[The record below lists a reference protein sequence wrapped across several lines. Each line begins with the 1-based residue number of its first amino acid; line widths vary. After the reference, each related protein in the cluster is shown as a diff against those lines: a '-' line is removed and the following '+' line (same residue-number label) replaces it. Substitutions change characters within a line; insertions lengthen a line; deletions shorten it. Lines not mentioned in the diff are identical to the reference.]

1 MTHDSQPVFQKGE
14 FVRFKHLPARM
25 SPTPIKITGVSI
37 RGWLYL
43 ENRKG
48 TFAPKLF
55 ERVPRN
61 VLIAGDQEE
70 VKP

>member
-1 MTHDSQPVFQKGE
+1 MTESLAPLFKTGE
-14 FVRFKHLPARM
+14 FVKFKHLPARM
-25 SPTPIKITGVSI
+25 SPTPIKITGVSL

-55 ERVPRN
+55 ERVPPPIR
-61 VLIAGDQEE
+61 VSKEE
-70 VKP
+70 VCG

>member
-1 MTHDSQPVFQKGE
+1 MTESLAPLFKTGE
-14 FVRFKHLPARM
+14 FVKFKHLPARM
-25 SPTPIKITGVSI
+25 SPTPIKITGVSL

-55 ERVPRN
+55 VKVEPK
-61 VLIAGDQEE
+61 E
-70 VKP
+70 VA